1 MRRAACMLMV
11 WLVAVIALG
20 ETGKPR
26 TDVNLRTA
34 PNTRRSRVIAVLSTA
49 DTFEILETRR
59 TWCRVRV
66 AGSSAEGWLA
76 KKYVEMIPAAPPAP
90 APVATEGGGTLAT
103 LLVLLLIGALL
114 GGVGYS
120 AGQQPDSA
128 TSKRWAVFIASFALG
143 TFYIGFT
150 LPKGLATLGAE
161 RQWLAVQRLG
171 EWSLAFNQRL
181 AGAIPDFSTL
191 MRYVAWAVVIYLV
204 SLLILGVHHGQLNL
218 FGWGAATLAFSVA
231 ILHVLIWVSFIVAKI
246 VMFVLWV
253 FGGIA
258 RFFGA
263 VLTWILQAIFAIF
276 VWIYELLANWLG
288 AFWWIVPVAGVV
300 VMLALMLRSRT
311 SPKDLLA
318 LIGRVLLAG
327 AAASGVLFALI
338 RAWRWIEPIL
348 VALAT
353 FLRAVVLFIVALIAK
368 LLLGALLIVAVAT
381 VGQLLLDQI
390 NGALSAGRRRYG
402 VIIGAVAIGSSIA
415 VLLFISN
422 LYGVTGWL
430 PSQVTEF
437 ATHYLHQPAPLL
449 DAVIA
454 LAVVALS
461 VVGVWRNMPA
471 MGQEPTLAEF
481 GKSMVYV
488 IAGICVTGA
497 LGAIAGQTES

>member
-1 MRRAACMLMV
+1 
-11 WLVAVIALG
+11 
-20 ETGKPR
+20 
-26 TDVNLRTA
+26 
-34 PNTRRSRVIAVLSTA
+34 
-49 DTFEILETRR
+49 
-59 TWCRVRV
+59 
-66 AGSSAEGWLA
+66 
-76 KKYVEMIPAAPPAP
+76 
-90 APVATEGGGTLAT
+90 
-103 LLVLLLIGALL
+103 
-114 GGVGYS
+114 
-120 AGQQPDSA
+120 
-128 TSKRWAVFIASFALG
+128 
-143 TFYIGFT
+143 
-150 LPKGLATLGAE
+150 
-161 RQWLAVQRLG
+161 
-171 EWSLAFNQRL
+171 
-181 AGAIPDFSTL
+181 
-191 MRYVAWAVVIYLV
+191 
-204 SLLILGVHHGQLNL
+204 
-218 FGWGAATLAFSVA
+218 
-231 ILHVLIWVSFIVAKI
+231 
-246 VMFVLWV
+246 LWV